1 MPTRYNSDIYR
12 GTTASS
18 VDAACVATLR
28 ASGALILG
36 KTHTTEFA
44 ATTEG
49 GPCVNP
55 HDIKHT
61 PGGSSSGSAAAVA
74 DFQVPLALGTQTGG
88 SIVRPA
94 SYNGIYG
101 FKPTWGAISR
111 EGLAQYSIT
120 CDTAGFL
127 ARNVDDFKLLAKVYD
142 FEDIPSNKFGAKIGF
157 LKTHIWDL
165 APAGPGLQGAWA
177 KAKDLLSQHGV
188 TVEEIEWPDADFEK
202 LTKWHSVIMNGEG
215 RSAFYGRMFF
225 FFFFQLFFPAL
236 IDVVLISTQITW
248 LIRTTWLPS
257 WSIRSKTKIIYHVS
271 SFWKLSTAPRA
282 YDLYGTVSL
291 LSTMRS

>member
-18 VDAACVATLR
+18 IDAACVATLR
-28 ASGALILG
+28 ASGALLLG

-55 HDIKHT
+55 HNVKHT

-88 SIVRPA
+88 SVVRPA
-94 SYNGIYG
+94 SYTGIYG
-101 FKPTWGAISR
+101 FKATWGAISR

-120 CDTAGFL
+120 CDTPGFF
-127 ARNVDDFKLLAKVYD
+127 ARNVDDLELLARVYD
-142 FEDIPSNKFGAKIGF
+142 LEDIPSTKFKLQGARIGF
-157 LKTHIWDL
+157 LKTHVWDL

-177 KAKDLLSQHGV
+177 KAKDLLTQHGAK
-188 TVEEIEWPDADFEK
+188 VEEIEWPEADFEK
-202 LTKWHSVIMNGEG
+202 LTKWHRAIMNGEG
-215 RSAFYGRMFF
+215 RSAFYGRMLFF
-225 FFFFQLFFPAL
+225 FFFTCP
-236 IDVVLISTQITW
+236 D
-248 LIRTTWLPS
+248 
-257 WSIRSKTKIIYHVS
+257 K
-271 SFWKLSTAPRA
+271 
-282 YDLYGTVSL
+282 
-291 LSTMRS
+291 